1 MKKHFLINFLFFC
14 SFITVNSQS
23 KIIDTLI
30 DVGNHKLHF
39 RIVKGTGTPILFDS
53 GGGDNASVWNSI
65 LEPLS
70 TITNA
75 PLITYDRAGLGAST
89 VDTLQTDDTKHG
101 IISSVEDLEI
111 GLKKLGYSKEII
123 LVSHSYG
130 GYLSTLY
137 ASRHPKL
144 VKGIVLIDVNHNFFE
159 DGVIEKEQIKHEKM
173 IPKWKKNNKGT
184 YYMAVNIFETVKI
197 MSKITIPQ
205 NIPVVD
211 FVNEIPFL
219 KEPEEIERWK
229 ECHRKFVANNP
240 NVTGI
245 TAHDCGHGIWVG
257 NPPLVISTIAKLY
270 ANSSKQKAEIL
281 DRALQYAITA
291 CNEEKAKDLAEDLAF
306 NHSEDDLNTWG
317 YELLGKNENQKAA
330 EVFKLNIFLNPASA
344 NAYDSYGEALLKTD
358 QKEEA
363 IKMYKKSI
371 ELNPEN
377 KNGKEV
383 LEKIAKD
390 NSKPLN

>member
-1 MKKHFLINFLFFC
+1 MKKQLFNLFLLC
-14 SFITVNSQS
+14 SFITANSQS
-23 KIIDTLI
+23 KTIDTLV

-39 RIVKGTGTPILFDS
+39 KIIKGTGMPILFDS
-53 GGGDNASVWNSI
+53 GAGNGGSVWNSI
-65 LEPLS
+65 LDKTSE
-70 TITNA
+70 ITKA
-75 PLITYDRAGLGAST
+75 TLITYDRAGFGKST
-89 VDTLQTDDTKHG
+89 IDTLQNDESKHG
-101 IISSVEDLEI
+101 IMSSIQDLEI
-111 GLKKLGYSKEII
+111 GLKKLGYDKDIL

-144 VKGIVLIDVNHNFFE
+144 VIGIVLIDVNHNYFE
-159 DGVIEKEQIKHEKM
+159 DGIIEKEVATQDQLIAQ
-173 IPKWKKNNKGT
+173 WKISNKGT
-184 YYMAVNIFETVKI
+184 YFMAKTILETVKI
-197 MSKITIPQ
+197 MSTISIPQ
-205 NIPVVD
+205 SIPVVD
-211 FVNEIPFL
+211 FVNGIPFL
-219 KEPEEIERWK
+219 KKPEEIERWK

-240 NVTGI
+240 NVIGI
-245 TAHDCGHGIWVG
+245 TAHDCGHGIWMG
-257 NPPLVISTIAKLY
+257 NPPLVINSIAKLY

-281 DRALQYAITA
+281 DRALQYSITA
-291 CNEEKAKDLAEDLAF
+291 CNEEKAAVLAF
-306 NHSEDDLNTWG
+306 NNSEDDLNTWG

-330 EVFKLNIFLNPASA
+330 EIFKLNLTLNPSSA

-358 QKEEA
+358 KKEEA

-383 LEKIAKD
+383 LERITKD

>member
-1 MKKHFLINFLFFC
+1 MKKQLFNLFLLC
-14 SFITVNSQS
+14 SFITANSQS
-23 KIIDTLI
+23 KTIDTLV

-39 RIVKGTGTPILFDS
+39 KIVKGTGMPILFDS
-53 GGGDNASVWNSI
+53 GAGNGGSVWNSI
-65 LEPLS
+65 LDKTSE
-70 TITNA
+70 ITKA
-75 PLITYDRAGLGAST
+75 TLITYDRAGFGKST
-89 VDTLQTDDTKHG
+89 IDTLQNDESKHG
-101 IISSVEDLEI
+101 IMSSIQDLEI
-111 GLKKLGYSKEII
+111 GLKKLGYDKDIL

-144 VKGIVLIDVNHNFFE
+144 VKGIVLIDVNHNYFE
-159 DGVIEKEQIKHEKM
+159 DGIIEKEVATQDQLIAQ
-173 IPKWKKNNKGT
+173 WKISNKGT
-184 YYMAVNIFETVKI
+184 YFMAKTILETVKI
-197 MSKITIPQ
+197 MSTISIPQ
-205 NIPVVD
+205 SIPVVD
-211 FVNEIPFL
+211 FVNGIPFL
-219 KEPEEIERWK
+219 KKPEEIERWK

-240 NVTGI
+240 NVIGI
-245 TAHDCGHGIWVG
+245 TAHDCGHGIWMG
-257 NPPLVISTIAKLY
+257 NPPLVINSIAKLY

-281 DRALQYAITA
+281 DRALQYSITA
-291 CNEEKAKDLAEDLAF
+291 CNEEKAAVLAF
-306 NHSEDDLNTWG
+306 NNSEDDLNTWG

-330 EVFKLNIFLNPASA
+330 EVFKLNLTLNPSSA

-358 QKEEA
+358 KKEEA

-383 LEKIAKD
+383 LERITKD